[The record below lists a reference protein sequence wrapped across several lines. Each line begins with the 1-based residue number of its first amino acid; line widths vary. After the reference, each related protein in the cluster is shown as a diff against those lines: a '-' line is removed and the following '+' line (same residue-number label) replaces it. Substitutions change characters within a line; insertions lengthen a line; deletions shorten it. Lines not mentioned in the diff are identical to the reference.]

1 MTSLLQKKKLK
12 KGKTLLHTINLTDG
26 VSVRVD
32 KDASCAISKLLV
44 PNLTTLLLLLVLKN
58 AGQ

>member
-26 VSVRVD
+26 GRVD